1 MLHASRPPDA
11 RSSRLTRRARPPGC
25 RRLGRAWL
33 LTALAGL
40 PLLAAPAQ
48 ASPQT
53 LRRSLGNL
61 LFAPFD
67 LVLSPVVAARSIYR
81 NLRSVDDSR
90 GVRAF
95 YVVPGFAWNTG
106 VQGMAAV
113 VREITGLIEFAP
125 GLCVFFLE
133 ADLAPLYAPVER
145 GDALLDLETPPLRIK
160 LGVDY
165 ITVSG

>member
-1 MLHASRPPDA
+1 MPPPKLRP
-11 RSSRLTRRARPPGC
+11 LRRA
-25 RRLGRAWL
+25 
-33 LTALAGL
+33 AL
-40 PLLAAPAQ
+40 LLAAAASLSLLAEPAH

-53 LRRSLGNL
+53 LRRSLGNIV
-61 LFAPFD
+61 FAPFD
-67 LVLSPVVAARSIYR
+67 LALSPVVAARSIYN

-113 VREITGLIEFAP
+113 VREITGLIEFVP
-125 GLCVFFLE
+125 GLCVFFFE
-133 ADLAPLYAPVER
+133 PDLAPLYAPVER
-145 GDALLDLETPPLRIK
+145 GDALLDVETPPLRIK

-165 ITVSG
+165 VTVPH